1 MVPDDEPRQPL
12 HHEAPTGSGQEPL
25 LQRVPHQWPGM
36 FGVYKYSKQ
45 AVKVNLVPVV
55 ILIILSGLLGGASDV
70 FSSRK
75 DFVTPLVVVL
85 LGLLINAA
93 LYITQIAGVR
103 GQKISAVD
111 AVSKAFTKW
120 PRLVLLTILVTVSY
134 AVSLLLLIVPFFF
147 VLPRLSLATYFL
159 VDQPMSVLA
168 AYKASW
174 HATKG
179 YTLEPWSIYAVN
191 VLIWL
196 LVITIIGIPFAIYF
210 YIMYSAA
217 FAVLYELLRGRAETQ
232 TEPVSTPSTD
242 ADIE

>member
-1 MVPDDEPRQPL
+1 MRPDEEPQQPL
-12 HHEAPTGSGQEPL
+12 TQGTPAGPTGEPVL
-25 LQRVPHQWPGM
+25 ERVPGQWPGM

-45 AVKVNLVPVV
+45 AVKVNLGPIVLFV
-55 ILIILSGLLGGASDV
+55 ILAALLGGASDV

-75 DFVTPLVVVL
+75 DVVTPLVVVL

-120 PRLVLLTILVTVSY
+120 PRLILLTILVTISY

-147 VLPRLSLATYFL
+147 VMPRLSLANYFL
-159 VDQPMSVLA
+159 VDQHMGVLK

-174 HATKG
+174 RATKG
-179 YTLEPWSIYAVN
+179 YTVEPWSIYAVN
-191 VLIWL
+191 VLIAL
-196 LVITIIGIPFAIYF
+196 LVLTIIGIPFAIYF

-232 TEPVSTPSTD
+232 AEAVTTPPATE
-242 ADIE
+242 

>member
-1 MVPDDEPRQPL
+1 
-12 HHEAPTGSGQEPL
+12 
-25 LQRVPHQWPGM
+25 M
-36 FGVYKYSKQ
+36 FGMYKYSKQ
-45 AVKVNLVPVV
+45 AVKVNLGPIVIFV
-55 ILIILSGLLGGASDV
+55 ILAGLLGGASDV

-75 DFVTPLVVVL
+75 DVVTPLVVVL

-111 AVSKAFTKW
+111 AVSKAFSKW
-120 PRLVLLTILVTVSY
+120 PRLVLLTILVTLSY

-147 VLPRLSLATYFL
+147 VVPRLSLANYFL
-159 VDQPMSVLA
+159 VDQRMGVLE

-174 HATKG
+174 RATKG

-191 VLIWL
+191 VLIAL
-196 LVITIIGIPFAIYF
+196 LMLTIIGIPFAIYF

-217 FAVLYELLRGRAETQ
+217 LAVYYEMRLKSAGTPDQVAQ
-232 TEPVSTPSTD
+232 PPQPIQQPPVPPV
-242 ADIE
+242 A